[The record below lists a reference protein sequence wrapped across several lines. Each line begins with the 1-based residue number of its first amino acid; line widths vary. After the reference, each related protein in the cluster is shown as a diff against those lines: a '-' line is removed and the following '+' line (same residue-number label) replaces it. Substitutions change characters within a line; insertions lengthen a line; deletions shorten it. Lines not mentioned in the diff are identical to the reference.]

1 MSLIMPNGSRTIPL
15 PMPNKAPTGGLAFPS
30 APTTLAQPDQMQQML
45 DYLFQQLKAQYPG
58 IPEADLRM
66 AAQKLLQ
73 EARTKQ
79 AEEFNQRFFPERV
92 QQAQPAP
99 QPRPGMVA
107 QNEQRPWK
115 YSPGSPGGIQYTD
128 TPDYQT
134 QQQMAKR
141 KQIAEEQANFAKTQA
156 QNQAARQMAMG
167 GNRQPVPSMPGQA
180 QPIQEPS
187 QGTPYQPQ
195 AGGWSAADQGA
206 LLAPE
211 KPTPDGTVLRRY
223 YRKPDGSI
231 GVTP

>member
-15 PMPNKAPTGGLAFPS
+15 PRPAPAGGPAFPS
-30 APTTLAQPDQMQQML
+30 SQPAAAQPGQMQQML
-45 DYLFQQLKAQYPG
+45 EYLFQQLKAQYPG
-58 IPEADLRM
+58 VAESDLRL

-73 EARTKQ
+73 EVRTKQ
-79 AEEFNQRFFPERV
+79 GEEFNRRFFPERV
-92 QQAQPAP
+92 QQAQPA
-99 QPRPGMVA
+99 PGMVA

-195 AGGWSAADQGA
+195 AGGVVLQAGDQGA